1 MGGRVMSLGFESIII
16 GVLVL
21 TALTWAVRAAYRS
34 VKQNGGCSSCSSSG
48 ECPLV
53 KNPDALAEL
62 TRQGQATPLE
72 SCHPETASCF
82 ELLESVEEK
91 KQI

>member
-1 MGGRVMSLGFESIII
+1 MMSIGLETIII

-21 TALTWAVRAAYRS
+21 SALIWAGRAAYRS
-34 VKQNGGCSSCSSSG
+34 VKQTGGCSSCASSG

-53 KNPDALAEL
+53 NNPDALAEL

-72 SCHPETASCF
+72 SCHPETASCT
-82 ELLESVEEK
+82 ELLESLEEK
-91 KQI
+91 KSI

>member
-1 MGGRVMSLGFESIII
+1 VSIGFEAIVI
-16 GVLVL
+16 GTVVLVAVL
-21 TALTWAVRAAYRS
+21 WAVRAAYRS
-34 VKQNGGCSSCSSSG
+34 VNSSGGCSSCSSSG

-53 KNPDALAEL
+53 NNPDALAEL

-72 SCHPETASCF
+72 SCHPQTPSCT
-82 ELLESVEEK
+82 ELLDSVAEK

>member
-1 MGGRVMSLGFESIII
+1 MSISVEAVVI

-21 TALTWAVRAAYRS
+21 GALLWAARSAYRA
-34 VKQNGGCSSCSSSG
+34 VKNTGGCSSCASSG

-53 KNPDALAEL
+53 ENPEALAEL
-62 TRQGQATPLE
+62 TRQGQTTPLDA
-72 SCHPETASCF
+72 CHPQTASCS

-91 KQI
+91 KPA

>member
-1 MGGRVMSLGFESIII
+1 MSLGFEAITI

-21 TALTWAVRAAYRS
+21 TALIWAGRAAYRS
-34 VKQNGGCSSCSSSG
+34 VKHNGGCSSCASSG

-72 SCHPETASCF
+72 SCHPETASCS
-82 ELLESVEEK
+82 ELLESLAEK
-91 KQI
+91 KHI

>member
-1 MGGRVMSLGFESIII
+1 MMSIGLETIVI

-21 TALTWAVRAAYRS
+21 SALTWAARAAYRS
-34 VKQNGGCSSCSSSG
+34 VKHDGGCSSCASSG

-53 KNPDALAEL
+53 KNPEALAEL

-72 SCHPETASCF
+72 SCHPETASCS
-82 ELLESVEEK
+82 ELLDSLEEK
-91 KQI
+91 KPI